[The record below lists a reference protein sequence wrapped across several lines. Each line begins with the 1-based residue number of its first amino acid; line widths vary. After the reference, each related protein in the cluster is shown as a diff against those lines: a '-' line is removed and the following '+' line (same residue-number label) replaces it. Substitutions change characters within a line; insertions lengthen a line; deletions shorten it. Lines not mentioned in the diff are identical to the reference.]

1 MPPFENF
8 FSNHQLE
15 AGKGSPCLTMPYGGW
30 GVNHPSPK
38 RVMSEI
44 LKAPSMKSF
53 LKSSRKT
60 GSKKYLGVI
69 GSYLMEILDDEPVII
84 HLLKDSA
91 YHYSPSMASRFS
103 GPDKRLILTTF
114 QSDALFIFSTTKEKD
129 FGDTV
134 DLSVFVNNSTTP
146 SVALLKEVESLA
158 GLRWPVA
165 ALRFECRSET
175 ETKLFSQAGWK
186 ASPTNQTMVF
196 KHLLGPAKRENDKP

>member
-1 MPPFENF
+1 
-8 FSNHQLE
+8 
-15 AGKGSPCLTMPYGGW
+15 
-30 GVNHPSPK
+30 
-38 RVMSEI
+38 MSEI

-69 GSYLMEILDDEPVII
+69 GSYLIEILDDEPVII

-91 YHYSPSMASRFS
+91 YHYSPSRASRFS

-114 QSDALFIFSTTKEKD
+114 QSDALLIFNTAKENN
-129 FGDTV
+129 FSDTV

-146 SVALLKEVESLA
+146 SAALLKEAENLA
-158 GLRWPVA
+158 GLRWPAA

-175 ETKLFSQAGWK
+175 ETKLFARAGWK
-186 ASPTNQTMVF
+186 ASPTNQNMIF
-196 KHLLGPAKRENDKP
+196 EKFIGPAKEEINTP